1 MKFVQA
7 SLLTVFTGWW
17 WLWWFAPTTTSAFH
31 NNNINNV
38 SSRRTPRRQQVTTTA
53 AGSAGSDR
61 LRPWARAKLLGESA
75 EAGRNIYPN
84 KRWKERVGD
93 VVIIPYQ
100 IVGTRFSANQ
110 KRMINDAVQQF
121 SDAVKVIKFVER
133 TTQLA
138 YIRVEY
144 NPGGGCS
151 SEVGRLP
158 TGKSQNI
165 LLGGSCFVDDSGASV
180 LGRIQHEF
188 MHALGF
194 EHEHV
199 STC

>member
-7 SLLTVFTGWW
+7 SLLTVIMGWW
-17 WLWWFAPTTTSAFH
+17 LWFAPTTDAFKS
-31 NNNINNV
+31 NNV
-38 SSRRTPRRQQVTTTA
+38 NRRRTTIQQVTA

-61 LRPWARAKLLGESA
+61 LRPWARAKMLGESPE
-75 EAGRNIYPN
+75 EAGRSIYPN

-93 VVIIPYQ
+93 VVIIPYL
-100 IVGTRFSANQ
+100 IDDTRFSSNQ
-110 KRMINDAVQQF
+110 KRMINDAVQRF

-165 LLGGSCFVDDSGASV
+165 LLGVGCFVDDSGASV

-199 STC
+199 SIG